1 MKIIFTKF
9 SKNVDTQDGDKI
21 VGHVFNNKQEDVNNS
36 LADRLGVNPDTVKR
50 TMAILAPIA
59 IKYLAD
65 RKRQQNLDA
74 QGVQKEIQNLTRE
87 AAMQARDYN
96 KNDQANSGGLL
107 GDLFSSFTDSSDEQ
121 KNDGGLLGSL
131 FDIFK

>member
-1 MKIIFTKF
+1 
-9 SKNVDTQDGDKI
+9 
-21 VGHVFNNKQEDVNNS
+21 
-36 LADRLGVNPDTVKR
+36 
-50 TMAILAPIA
+50 
-59 IKYLAD
+59 
-65 RKRQQNLDA
+65 
-74 QGVQKEIQNLTRE
+74 
-87 AAMQARDYN
+87 MQARDYN